1 MQLAVEVRTHVSRRI
16 QLGHNPQLV
25 QRIQTVWENY
35 LPQYH
40 CMFIAVAFVI
50 VFLDLLTSNLKYR
63 FENVLFS
70 LRIVLKNN
78 YSAGVETAMSRLVP
92 QWNILAAKEKQ
103 LPDTTEFIFTF
114 FVVFVFCFLACLWF
128 SEAEFTS
135 R

>member
-1 MQLAVEVRTHVSRRI
+1 
-16 QLGHNPQLV
+16 
-25 QRIQTVWENY
+25 
-35 LPQYH
+35 
-40 CMFIAVAFVI
+40 MFIAVAFVI
-50 VFLDLLTSNLKYR
+50 EFLDLLTSNLKYR
-63 FENVLFS
+63 FENVLFC

-103 LPDTTEFIFTF
+103 LPDTTVFIFTF